1 MHDTAITTGVVVADG
16 LWHHLCVAWSTME
29 SLVVVALDGQSGID
43 AATRSPSLAFHV
55 PSTAPL
61 ESGGCFTIGQLALP
75 EDTTC
80 ALFDP
85 AFTYEG
91 YLNELTLWTSLLPQ
105 SQVENRLC
113 LRPCL
118 CVRVHVRVRVRA
130 CVCVCVFAR
139 SRDPETQATVVSR
152 CFLDKSSHSSMLHRS
167 VIA

>member
-91 YLNELTLWTSLLPQ
+91 YLNELTLWTSLLPM
-105 SQVENRLC
+105 SQVTYS
-113 LRPCL
+113 L
-118 CVRVHVRVRVRA
+118 CVRACACVRVRVF
-130 CVCVCVFAR
+130 VCVCVRVRVCICPLA
-139 SRDPETQATVVSR
+139 
-152 CFLDKSSHSSMLHRS
+152 
-167 VIA
+167 